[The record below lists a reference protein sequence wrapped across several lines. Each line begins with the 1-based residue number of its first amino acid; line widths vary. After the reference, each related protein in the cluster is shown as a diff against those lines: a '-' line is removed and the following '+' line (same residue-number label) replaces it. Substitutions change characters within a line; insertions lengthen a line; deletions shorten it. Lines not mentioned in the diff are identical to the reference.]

1 MVTDAV
7 PDRVLKSGHQPFHTP
22 DLFLVPLDGEMLLK
36 EGDVGIIPRQ
46 ADPDGSVFQIGIFQ
60 KPVRAVLVAVGP
72 DGNDQCQKQSGTLS
86 LPLPWMRFPDGRSPV
101 CAPVPFSAGPFSHPA
116 VSLSPLQ
123 LGSLDSGSI

>member
-72 DGNDQCQKQSGTLS
+72 DGMISARISAEAVVTTALDALS
-86 LPLPWMRFPDGRSPV
+86 RR
-101 CAPVPFSAGPFSHPA
+101 
-116 VSLSPLQ
+116 
-123 LGSLDSGSI
+123 